1 MSWLGSRLEPDDP
14 TGARAVRA
22 AQQVDGVLEVGRA
35 GGGTLGEPD
44 AHQRG
49 ERQPGGG
56 QKSPDR
62 REQGPETRLQ
72 HAPHDGGEAEH
83 GESAPGPDAGPCH
96 EWLMRLA
103 AAAAPNPLS
112 MLTTVTPAAQELSMP
127 SSAATPPNE
136 AP

>member
-1 MSWLGSRLEPDDP
+1 M
-14 TGARAVRA
+14 
-22 AQQVDGVLEVGRA
+22 LEVGRA

-103 AAAAPNPLS
+103 AAAAPKTVSVLAPLA
-112 MLTTVTPAAQELSMP
+112 PAAQEMRMP
-127 SSAATPPNE
+127 SRAPTPPHQGPQPE
-136 AP
+136 QKSV

>member
-1 MSWLGSRLEPDDP
+1 M
-14 TGARAVRA
+14 
-22 AQQVDGVLEVGRA
+22 LEVGRA

-103 AAAAPNPLS
+103 AAAAPKPLS
-112 MLTTVTPAAQELSMP
+112 VVAPPAPPAPEVSQPNSP
-127 SSAATPPNE
+127 PPPPNT